1 MTPQESYSKL
11 YVSLIVLIG
20 LIGGYIAYSQWIK
33 PSETLVPPPII
44 STKDSPTTLKS
55 IKIDFKVL
63 DGSVYKGLITS
74 GESPVNPGITGK
86 KDLFA
91 P

>member
-1 MTPQESYSKL
+1 MTSPSSSKL
-11 YVSLIVLIG
+11 YVG
-20 LIGGYIAYSQWIK
+20 LIILVGLVGGYVAYSQWIK
-33 PSETLVPPPII
+33 PTAAIIPPPVI
-44 STKDSPTTLKS
+44 SNQDGLSAFKNLK
-55 IKIDFKVL
+55 INFQVL
-63 DGSVYKGLITS
+63 DDPAYKSLITS

>member
-1 MTPQESYSKL
+1 MTPSESYSKL

-20 LIGGYIAYSQWIK
+20 LIGGYVAYSQWIK
-33 PSETLVPPPII
+33 PSETLVPPPVI
-44 STKDSPTTLKS
+44 STKDSPATLKS
-55 IKIDFKVL
+55 IKIDFNVL
-63 DGSVYKGLITS
+63 GDSTYKKLITS
-74 GESPVNPGITGK
+74 GESPVSPGITGK